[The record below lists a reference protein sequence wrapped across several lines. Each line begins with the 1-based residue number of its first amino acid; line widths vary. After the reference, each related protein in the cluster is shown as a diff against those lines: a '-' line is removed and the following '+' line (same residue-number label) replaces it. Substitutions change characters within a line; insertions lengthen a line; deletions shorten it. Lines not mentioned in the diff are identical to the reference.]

1 MRLRSGKKR
10 TLPKGTAL
18 RSGDPNTLA
27 SGGVFR
33 RSRADSSTF
42 AGARLPATRA
52 EQFAV
57 IGQKAIAEVHEEA
70 HNRSQGRKAA
80 SDLYSCSE
88 PRAKKAK
95 RSATSPSKKW
105 YVVFKGRSVGL
116 VQGWDRCSEE
126 TIKFP
131 GAVFLGYSSKEQA
144 EVAWAT
150 KQLEDHQAEG
160 VKAAKDSDDSFQF
173 AVYEASLDVLRRSIS
188 AAERGAHLFFSDSH
202 DLCACPSPQPCAKL
216 DRALEQL
223 TELHDKLDIVWTEG
237 LEEQSGRAA
246 TEEAITTAT
255 PTPVEDDFCVSD
267 FSEEEVSP
275 SPTSLEAQ
283 SQIASTRLGQ
293 AREDLAATAER
304 LEAAKAALEGDQ
316 AATPSDTPPKKQHY
330 IPLAT
335 SLLEIHQYSASVADD
350 RASVA
355 ATDLA
360 QAPVGQPSSDP
371 KAAILAILKAKKQ
384 RAKNKKRTSKS
395 KGKRSP
401 PSSVSN

>member
-1 MRLRSGKKR
+1 MTETHKRKQGLDTARS
-10 TLPKGTAL
+10 
-18 RSGDPNTLA
+18 S
-27 SGGVFR
+27 F
-33 RSRADSSTF
+33 
-42 AGARLPATRA
+42 
-52 EQFAV
+52 
-57 IGQKAIAEVHEEA
+57 
-70 HNRSQGRKAA
+70 
-80 SDLYSCSE
+80 SCSE

-126 TIKFP
+126 TNKFP

-150 KQLEDHQAEG
+150 KQLEDHQTEG

-188 AAERGAHLFFSDSH
+188 AAERGAHLFFSDGH
-202 DLCACPSPQPCAKL
+202 DLCSCSSPQPCAKL
-216 DRALEQL
+216 DRALGQL

-246 TEEAITTAT
+246 TAEAITTAT
-255 PTPVEDDFCVSD
+255 PTPVEDDISVSD

-316 AATPSDTPPKKQHY
+316 ADTPSDTPPKKQHY

-371 KAAILAILKAKKQ
+371 EAAILAILKAKKQ
-384 RAKNKKRTSKS
+384 RVKNKKSKS
-395 KGKRSP
+395 KGTRSP